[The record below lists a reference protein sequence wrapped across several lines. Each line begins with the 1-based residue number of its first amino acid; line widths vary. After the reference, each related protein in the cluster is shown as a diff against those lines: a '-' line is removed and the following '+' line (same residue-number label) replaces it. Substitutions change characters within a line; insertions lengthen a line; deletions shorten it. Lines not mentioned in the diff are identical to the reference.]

1 MSDDVKAEGAAPM
14 DTSEGDENNNNASST
29 SSTAAEAEGAKAGES
44 ETAKE
49 GAEGAEGAEAA
60 KALADALSGK
70 PSAEEG
76 VKAEASAKGGEGKG
90 NKNNLPIRTYLDQ
103 TVVPILLSAL
113 SQLVKERPD
122 GDPVEWLAHWLL
134 RNNPAKKTN

>member
-1 MSDDVKAEGAAPM
+1 MAQRQ
-14 DTSEGDENNNNASST
+14 ASLT
-29 SSTAAEAEGAKAGES
+29 
-44 ETAKE
+44 
-49 GAEGAEGAEAA
+49 AA
-60 KALADALSGK
+60 KALGDALAGK
-70 PSAEEG
+70 PSSEDAA
-76 VKAEASAKGGEGKG
+76 KAEATAAKGADGAAAKG